1 MGRLAPSSH
10 TDVYL
15 EVLETSPNPVSKS
28 EENFIPDESRVRMA
42 AFCRKKYWR
51 MASHPTVQAAL
62 SDERLLQFG
71 YPTFKMYYHPVFKG

>member
-28 EENFIPDESRVRMA
+28 EEVLFPMRAVCEWLP
-42 AFCRKKYWR
+42 FCRKKYWR

-62 SDERLLQFG
+62 SDERLLRAG

>member
-1 MGRLAPSSH
+1 MRA
-10 TDVYL
+10 VC
-15 EVLETSPNPVSKS
+15 
-28 EENFIPDESRVRMA
+28 ESA

-62 SDERLLQFG
+62 SDERLLRAG

>member
-28 EENFIPDESRVRMA
+28 EDIPDESRVRMA
-42 AFCRKKYWR
+42 AFCRMKYWR

-62 SDERLLQFG
+62 SDERLLRAG